1 MRKTRNNYVP
11 AEYGGYMFPKC
22 NIPDIH
28 PGDADKVLTVNESAT
43 GIEWKAPTGG
53 NVLFIVN
60 QVFNEGMPQMD
71 KTWQEI
77 HDALVAHK
85 LCYFAFS
92 VPNKAYMWPIVSAT
106 LSADEYHVTYTN
118 ITGVNDFY
126 TDSPGGY
133 PALHSS

>member
-53 NVLFIVN
+53 GSFIVN
-60 QVFNEGMPQMD
+60 IANNGEVLTMD

-77 HDALVAHK
+77 YNALMTKKQCYAWMSYSGNVQMSPLFYAWSNSGAHDYGVGFINTDGSPFEFHTH
-85 LCYFAFS
+85 
-92 VPNKAYMWPIVSAT
+92 SA
-106 LSADEYHVTYTN
+106 S
-118 ITGVNDFY
+118 
-126 TDSPGGY
+126 GY
-133 PALHSS
+133 PEST